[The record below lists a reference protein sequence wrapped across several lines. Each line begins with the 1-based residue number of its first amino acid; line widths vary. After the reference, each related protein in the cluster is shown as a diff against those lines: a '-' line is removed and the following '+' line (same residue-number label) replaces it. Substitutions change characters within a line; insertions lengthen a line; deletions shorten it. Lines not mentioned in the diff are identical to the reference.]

1 MIIRHMQGTF
11 GTLDGEQLRL
21 DTGLNII
28 YAPNESGKSTW
39 CAFLRAMLYG
49 IDTSQRARA
58 GFVPDKQKYAPWS
71 GKPMAGKL
79 ELEQGGKR
87 ITIRRWTE
95 APNAPLRG
103 FSAVYT
109 GTDIPVPGLTAVD
122 AGEQLTGVSAEVFAR
137 TAFIGQGGLVVTG
150 TPELE
155 RRISAIVTSGEEASS
170 YTEAD
175 AQLRAWLRRRRS
187 GQHGA
192 LPELEGRIT
201 TVEEQLHRLE
211 RNAQEQA
218 ACAAEIAQTDAE
230 LQTVTEQMNAA
241 RQRQRRAALSSMGEE
256 KSNLRTLEQTLE
268 QARRDAAARRT
279 ALEQTHFG
287 VQTPDEA
294 GETAE
299 RDAQRAESLAGTAEH
314 GGKPYFWI
322 AALVLAALC
331 AALGYL
337 VAQPLYYAAI
347 ALAVLAV
354 VLLIVAR
361 SGKKRAQQASAALGK
376 LLRSY
381 GAQDADGIYYQAE
394 VHRAAYRACA
404 AAMQAEQ
411 KAAAALEDAREHQC
425 ETHERL
431 LQSLDFES
439 GTGEAAA
446 LYQRKCALESVRT
459 RLRTRLRTQQA
470 QLTGAALAIGDPMAL
485 GSEHAQ
491 LLERRDALERQYAAI
506 ALAIETLG
514 RADSELQSRFS
525 PQLAQKAADYMDY
538 LTDGRYDELVLARDL
553 SAKARSAD
561 DPTPRDT
568 AYLSA
573 GTADLLYLS
582 VRLALCELTCPAD
595 DPCPLV
601 LDDTLVNFDDAR
613 ARRARA
619 LFGEIAQHR
628 QVILFTCHERDCP
641 AQG

>member
-71 GKPMAGKL
+71 GKPMAGEL
-79 ELEQGGKR
+79 ELEQGGKC

-109 GTDIPVPGLTAVD
+109 GTDIPVPGLTAAD

-256 KSNLRTLEQTLE
+256 KSNLRTLEQALE

-299 RDAQRAESLAGTAEH
+299 RDAQRAEALAGTA
-314 GGKPYFWI
+314 
-322 AALVLAALC
+322 
-331 AALGYL
+331 
-337 VAQPLYYAAI
+337 
-347 ALAVLAV
+347 
-354 VLLIVAR
+354 
-361 SGKKRAQQASAALGK
+361 
-376 LLRSY
+376 
-381 GAQDADGIYYQAE
+381 
-394 VHRAAYRACA
+394 
-404 AAMQAEQ
+404 
-411 KAAAALEDAREHQC
+411 
-425 ETHERL
+425 
-431 LQSLDFES
+431 
-439 GTGEAAA
+439 
-446 LYQRKCALESVRT
+446 
-459 RLRTRLRTQQA
+459 
-470 QLTGAALAIGDPMAL
+470 
-485 GSEHAQ
+485 
-491 LLERRDALERQYAAI
+491 
-506 ALAIETLG
+506 
-514 RADSELQSRFS
+514 
-525 PQLAQKAADYMDY
+525 
-538 LTDGRYDELVLARDL
+538 
-553 SAKARSAD
+553 
-561 DPTPRDT
+561 
-568 AYLSA
+568 
-573 GTADLLYLS
+573 
-582 VRLALCELTCPAD
+582 
-595 DPCPLV
+595 
-601 LDDTLVNFDDAR
+601 
-613 ARRARA
+613 
-619 LFGEIAQHR
+619 
-628 QVILFTCHERDCP
+628 
-641 AQG
+641 

>member
-71 GKPMAGKL
+71 GKPMAGEL
-79 ELEQGGKR
+79 ELEQGGKC

-109 GTDIPVPGLTAVD
+109 GTDIPVPGLTAAD

-155 RRISAIVTSGEEASS
+155 KRISAIVTSGEEASS

-299 RDAQRAESLAGTAEH
+299 RDAQRAEALAGTAEH

-322 AALVLAALC
+322 AALVLSALC
-331 AALGYL
+331 AVLGYL

-411 KAAAALEDAREHQC
+411 QAAAALEDAREHQC

-459 RLRTRLRTQQA
+459 RLRTQQA

-491 LLERRDALERQYAAI
+491 LLEQRDALERQYAAI

-613 ARRARA
+613 AKRAMA
-619 LFGEIAQHR
+619 LFHEIAQHR

>member
-71 GKPMAGKL
+71 GKPMAGEL
-79 ELEQGGKR
+79 ELEQDGKR

-95 APNAPLRG
+95 AKSAPMRA

-109 GTDIPVPGLTAVD
+109 GTDIPVPGLTAND
-122 AGEQLTGVSAEVFAR
+122 AGEQLTGVSAEVFQR
-137 TAFIGQGGLVVTG
+137 SAFIGQGGLVVTG

-175 AQLRAWLRRRRS
+175 AQLRAWLRRRS

-218 ACAAEIAQTDAE
+218 ACAAELRETEAE

-268 QARRDAAARRT
+268 QARRDAAAKRT

-299 RDAQRAESLAGTAEH
+299 RDAQRAQALSDTAAH

-331 AALGYL
+331 AVLGYL

-347 ALAVLAV
+347 ALAAAAL
-354 VLLIVAR
+354 VLLIVAANGR
-361 SGKKRAQQASAALGK
+361 QRAQQASAALGK

-404 AAMQAEQ
+404 AAMETERR
-411 KAAAALEDAREHQC
+411 AAAALEDAREHQC

-446 LYQRKCALESVRT
+446 LYQRRSALESV
-459 RLRTRLRTQQA
+459 RTRLRTQQA

-485 GSEHAQ
+485 KCEHAQ
-491 LLERRDALERQYAAI
+491 LLEQRDALERQYAAL

-514 RADSELQSRFS
+514 RADAELQSRFS

-582 VRLALCELTCPAD
+582 VRLALCELTCPTD

-613 ARRARA
+613 AKRAMA
-619 LFGEIAQHR
+619 LFREIAQHR

-641 AQG
+641 AREQ

>member
-71 GKPMAGKL
+71 GKPMAGEL
-79 ELEQGGKR
+79 ELEQGGKC

-109 GTDIPVPGLTAVD
+109 GTDIPVPGLTAAD

-155 RRISAIVTSGEEASS
+155 KRISAIVTSGEEASS

-187 GQHGA
+187 GQHGV

-201 TVEEQLHRLE
+201 TVEEQMHRLE

-218 ACAAEIAQTDAE
+218 ACAAELRQTDAE

-256 KSNLRTLEQTLE
+256 KSNLRTLEQALE

-299 RDAQRAESLAGTAEH
+299 RDAQRAEALAGTAEH

-331 AALGYL
+331 AVLGYL

-347 ALAVLAV
+347 ALAVLTV
-354 VLLIVAR
+354 VLLVVAR
-361 SGKKRAQQASAALGK
+361 SGKKRAQEASAALGK

-459 RLRTRLRTQQA
+459 RLCTQQA

-485 GSEHAQ
+485 KSEHAQ
-491 LLERRDALERQYAAI
+491 LLEQRDALERQYAAI

-613 ARRARA
+613 AERARA
-619 LFGEIAQHR
+619 LFREIAQHR

-641 AQG
+641 TQA

>member
-71 GKPMAGKL
+71 GKPMAGEL

-109 GTDIPVPGLTAVD
+109 GTDIPVPGLTAAD

-192 LPELEGRIT
+192 LPELEQRIADT
-201 TVEEQLHRLE
+201 ETQLHRLE

-218 ACAAEIAQTDAE
+218 ACAAELRETEAE
-230 LQTVTEQMNAA
+230 LQTVTDQMNAA

-459 RLRTRLRTQQA
+459 RLRTQQA

-491 LLERRDALERQYAAI
+491 LLEQRDALERQYAAI

-613 ARRARA
+613 AKRARA
-619 LFGEIAQHR
+619 LFGEIAKHR

>member
-71 GKPMAGKL
+71 GKPMAGEL
-79 ELEQGGKR
+79 ELEQGGKC

-109 GTDIPVPGLTAVD
+109 GTDIPVPGLTAAD
-122 AGEQLTGVSAEVFAR
+122 AGERLTGVSAEVFAR

-404 AAMQAEQ
+404 AAMQVEQ

-459 RLRTRLRTQQA
+459 RLRTQQA

-485 GSEHAQ
+485 KSEHAQ
-491 LLERRDALERQYAAI
+491 LLERRAALERQYAAI

-613 ARRARA
+613 AKRAMA
-619 LFGEIAQHR
+619 LFHEIAQHR

>member
-71 GKPMAGKL
+71 GKPMAGEL
-79 ELEQGGKR
+79 ELEQGGKC

-109 GTDIPVPGLTAVD
+109 GTDIPVPGLTAAD

-155 RRISAIVTSGEEASS
+155 KRISAIVTSGEEASS

-218 ACAAEIAQTDAE
+218 ACAAELAQTDAE

-322 AALVLAALC
+322 AALVLSALC

-347 ALAVLAV
+347 ALAVLTV
-354 VLLIVAR
+354 VLLVVAR
-361 SGKKRAQQASAALGK
+361 SGKKRAQEASAALGK
-376 LLRSY
+376 LLHSY
-381 GAQDADGIYYQAE
+381 SAQDADGIYYQAE

-459 RLRTRLRTQQA
+459 RLCTQQA

-491 LLERRDALERQYAAI
+491 LLEQRDALERQYAAI

-613 ARRARA
+613 AKRARA
-619 LFGEIAQHR
+619 LFREIAQHR

>member
-71 GKPMAGKL
+71 GKPMAGEL
-79 ELEQGGKR
+79 ELEQDGKC

-95 APNAPLRG
+95 AKSAPMRG

-109 GTDIPVPGLTAVD
+109 GTDIPVPGLTAPD
-122 AGEQLTGVSAEVFAR
+122 AGEQLTGVSAEVFQR
-137 TAFIGQGGLVVTG
+137 SAFIGQGGLVVTG

-192 LPELEGRIT
+192 LPELEQRIADT
-201 TVEEQLHRLE
+201 ETQLHCLE

-218 ACAAEIAQTDAE
+218 ACAAELRETEAE
-230 LQTVTEQMNAA
+230 LQTVTDQMNAA

-256 KSNLRTLEQTLE
+256 KTNLRTLEQALE
-268 QARRDAAARRT
+268 QARRDAAAKRT

-299 RDAQRAESLAGTAEH
+299 RDAQRAQALSDTAAH

-331 AALGYL
+331 AVLGYL

-347 ALAVLAV
+347 ALAAAAL
-354 VLLIVAR
+354 VLLIAAANGR
-361 SGKKRAQQASAALGK
+361 QRAQQASAALGK

-404 AAMQAEQ
+404 AAMETERR
-411 KAAAALEDAREHQC
+411 AAAALEDAREHQC

-431 LQSLDFES
+431 QSLDFES

-446 LYQRKCALESVRT
+446 LYQRRSALESV
-459 RLRTRLRTQQA
+459 RTRLRTQQA
-470 QLTGAALAIGDPMAL
+470 QLTGAALAVGDPMAL
-485 GSEHAQ
+485 KCEHAQ
-491 LLERRDALERQYAAI
+491 LLEQRDALERQYAAL

-514 RADSELQSRFS
+514 RADAELQSRFS

-538 LTDGRYDELVLARDL
+538 LTGGRYDELVLARDL

-582 VRLALCELTCPAD
+582 VRLALCELTCPTD

-613 ARRARA
+613 ARRAMA
-619 LFGEIAQHR
+619 LFREIAQHR

-641 AQG
+641 AREQ

>member
-71 GKPMAGKL
+71 GKPMAGEL
-79 ELEQGGKR
+79 ELEQGGKC

-109 GTDIPVPGLTAVD
+109 GTDIPVPGLTAAD

-155 RRISAIVTSGEEASS
+155 KRISAIVTSGEEASS

-299 RDAQRAESLAGTAEH
+299 RDAQRAEALAGTAEH

-331 AALGYL
+331 AVLGYL

-411 KAAAALEDAREHQC
+411 QAAAALEDAREHQC

-459 RLRTRLRTQQA
+459 RLRTQQA
-470 QLTGAALAIGDPMAL
+470 QLTGAALAIGDPMEL
-485 GSEHAQ
+485 KSEHAQ
-491 LLERRDALERQYAAI
+491 LLEQRDALERQYAAI

-613 ARRARA
+613 AKRAMA
-619 LFGEIAQHR
+619 LFHEIAQHR

>member
-71 GKPMAGKL
+71 GKPMAGEL
-79 ELEQGGKR
+79 ELEQGGKC

-109 GTDIPVPGLTAVD
+109 GTDISVPGLTAAD

-155 RRISAIVTSGEEASS
+155 KRISAIVTSGEEASS

-218 ACAAEIAQTDAE
+218 ASAELRQTDAE

-256 KSNLRTLEQTLE
+256 KSNLRTLEQALE

-287 VQTPDEA
+287 VQPPDEA

-322 AALVLAALC
+322 AALVLSALC

-354 VLLIVAR
+354 VLLVVAR
-361 SGKKRAQQASAALGK
+361 SGKKRAQEASAALGK

-411 KAAAALEDAREHQC
+411 QAAAALEDAREHQC

-459 RLRTRLRTQQA
+459 RLRTQQA

-491 LLERRDALERQYAAI
+491 LLEQRDALERQYAAI

-514 RADSELQSRFS
+514 RADVELQSRFS

-613 ARRARA
+613 AKRAMA
-619 LFGEIAQHR
+619 LFHEIAQHR
-628 QVILFTCHERDCP
+628 QVILFPCHERDCP

>member
-71 GKPMAGKL
+71 GKPMAGEL
-79 ELEQGGKR
+79 ELEQGGKC

-95 APNAPLRG
+95 APNAPMRA

-109 GTDIPVPGLTAVD
+109 GTDIPVPGLTAAD
-122 AGEQLTGVSAEVFAR
+122 AGEQLTGVTAEVFAR

-155 RRISAIVTSGEEASS
+155 KRISAIVTSGEEASS

-218 ACAAEIAQTDAE
+218 ACAAELQQTDAE

-256 KSNLRTLEQTLE
+256 KSNLRTLEQALE

-299 RDAQRAESLAGTAEH
+299 RDAQRAEALAGTAEH

-331 AALGYL
+331 TVLGYL

-347 ALAVLAV
+347 ALAMLTV
-354 VLLIVAR
+354 VLLVVAR
-361 SGKKRAQQASAALGK
+361 SGKKRAQEASAALGK

-439 GTGEAAA
+439 GAGEAAA

-459 RLRTRLRTQQA
+459 RLCTQQA

-485 GSEHAQ
+485 KSEHAQ
-491 LLERRDALERQYAAI
+491 LLEQRDALERQYAAI

-525 PQLAQKAADYMDY
+525 PQLAQKAADYMDC
-538 LTDGRYDELVLARDL
+538 LTDGRYDDLVLARDL

-613 ARRARA
+613 AERARA
-619 LFGEIAQHR
+619 LFREIAQHR

>member
-71 GKPMAGKL
+71 GKPMAGEL
-79 ELEQGGKR
+79 ELEQGGKC

-109 GTDIPVPGLTAVD
+109 GTDIPVPGLTAAD

-155 RRISAIVTSGEEASS
+155 KRISAIVTSGEEASS

-218 ACAAEIAQTDAE
+218 ACAAELQQTDAE

-256 KSNLRTLEQTLE
+256 KSNQRTLEQALE

-299 RDAQRAESLAGTAEH
+299 RDAQRAEALAGTAEH

-331 AALGYL
+331 TVLGYL

-347 ALAVLAV
+347 ALAVLTV
-354 VLLIVAR
+354 VLLVVAR
-361 SGKKRAQQASAALGK
+361 SGKKRAQEASAALGK

-439 GTGEAAA
+439 GAGEAAA
-446 LYQRKCALESVRT
+446 LYQRKCALESV
-459 RLRTRLRTQQA
+459 RTRLRTQQA

-485 GSEHAQ
+485 KSEHAQ
-491 LLERRDALERQYAAI
+491 LLEQRDALERQYAAI

-525 PQLAQKAADYMDY
+525 PQLAQKAADYMDC

-613 ARRARA
+613 AARARA
-619 LFGEIAQHR
+619 LFREIAQHR

>member
-71 GKPMAGKL
+71 GKPMAGEL
-79 ELEQGGKR
+79 ELEQGGKC

-95 APNAPLRG
+95 TPGAPLRG

-109 GTDIPVPGLTAVD
+109 GTDIPVPGLTATD

-137 TAFIGQGGLVVTG
+137 SAFIGQGGLVVTG

-155 RRISAIVTSGEEASS
+155 KRISAIVTSGEEASS

-187 GQHGA
+187 GRHGA

-201 TVEEQLHRLE
+201 EVEEQLHRLE

-218 ACAAEIAQTDAE
+218 ACAAELRQTDAE

-299 RDAQRAESLAGTAEH
+299 RDAQRAEALADTAAH

-322 AALVLAALC
+322 AALVLSALC
-331 AALGYL
+331 AVLGYL

-354 VLLIVAR
+354 VLLVAANN
-361 SGKKRAQQASAALGK
+361 GKKRAQQ
-376 LLRSY
+376 
-381 GAQDADGIYYQAE
+381 
-394 VHRAAYRACA
+394 
-404 AAMQAEQ
+404 
-411 KAAAALEDAREHQC
+411 AAAALEDAREHQC

-446 LYQRKCALESVRT
+446 LYQRRSALESVC
-459 RLRTRLRTQQA
+459 TRLRTQQA

-485 GSEHAQ
+485 KSEHAQ
-491 LLERRDALERQYAAI
+491 LLEQRDALERQYAAI

-514 RADSELQSRFS
+514 RADAELQSRFS

-553 SAKARSAD
+553 SAKARSTD

-613 ARRARA
+613 AGRAMA
-619 LFGEIAQHR
+619 LFREIAQHR

-641 AQG
+641 AQA

>member
-71 GKPMAGKL
+71 GKPMAGEL
-79 ELEQGGKR
+79 ELEQDGKR

-95 APNAPLRG
+95 AANAPMRA

-109 GTDIPVPGLTAVD
+109 DTDIPVPGLTATD
-122 AGEQLTGVSAEVFAR
+122 AGEQLTGVSAEVFQR
-137 TAFIGQGGLVVTG
+137 SAFIGQGGLVVTG

-155 RRISAIVTSGEEASS
+155 RRISAIVTSGEEVSS

-175 AQLRAWLRRRRS
+175 AQLRAWLRRRS

-192 LPELEGRIT
+192 LPELEQRIADT
-201 TVEEQLHRLE
+201 ETQLHRLE

-218 ACAAEIAQTDAE
+218 ACAAELRETESE
-230 LQTVTEQMNAA
+230 LQTVTDQMNAA

-256 KSNLRTLEQTLE
+256 KSNLRTLEQALD
-268 QARRDAAARRT
+268 QARRDAAAKRT

-294 GETAE
+294 GEIAE
-299 RDAQRAESLAGTAEH
+299 RDAQRAQALSDTVAH

-331 AALGYL
+331 AVLGYL

-347 ALAVLAV
+347 ALAAAAL
-354 VLLIVAR
+354 VLLIAAANGR
-361 SGKKRAQQASAALGK
+361 QRAQQASAALGK

-404 AAMQAEQ
+404 AAMETERR
-411 KAAAALEDAREHQC
+411 AAAALEDAREHQC

-446 LYQRKCALESVRT
+446 LYQRRSALESV
-459 RLRTRLRTQQA
+459 RTRLRTQQA
-470 QLTGAALAIGDPMAL
+470 QLTGAALAVGDPMAL
-485 GSEHAQ
+485 KSEHAQ
-491 LLERRDALERQYAAI
+491 LLEQRDALERQYAAL

-514 RADSELQSRFS
+514 RADAELQSRFS

-538 LTDGRYDELVLARDL
+538 LTGGRYDELVLARDL

-582 VRLALCELTCPAD
+582 VRLALCELTCPTD

-613 ARRARA
+613 AKRAMA
-619 LFGEIAQHR
+619 LFREIAQHR

-641 AQG
+641 AREQ

>member
-71 GKPMAGKL
+71 GKPMAGEL
-79 ELEQGGKR
+79 ALEQGGKC

-95 APNAPLRG
+95 AANAPLRG

-109 GTDIPVPGLTAVD
+109 GTDIPVLGLTAAD

-155 RRISAIVTSGEEASS
+155 KRISAIVTSGEEASS

-201 TVEEQLHRLE
+201 TVAEQLHRLE
-211 RNAQEQA
+211 RNAQEQT
-218 ACAAEIAQTDAE
+218 ACAAELRQTDAE

-268 QARRDAAARRT
+268 QARRDAAAKRT

-299 RDAQRAESLAGTAEH
+299 RDAQRAEALAGTAEH

-331 AALGYL
+331 AVLGYL
-337 VAQPLYYAAI
+337 VAQPLYDAAI

-354 VLLIVAR
+354 VLLVVANN
-361 SGKKRAQQASAALGK
+361 GKKRAQQASAALGK

-381 GAQDADGIYYQAE
+381 GVQDVDGIYYQAE

-411 KAAAALEDAREHQC
+411 RAAAALEDAREHQC

-459 RLRTRLRTQQA
+459 RLRTQQA

-485 GSEHAQ
+485 KSEHAQ
-491 LLERRDALERQYAAI
+491 LLEQRAALERQYAAI

-514 RADSELQSRFS
+514 RADAELQSRFS

-553 SAKARSAD
+553 SAKARSSG

-613 ARRARA
+613 AKRAMA

>member
-71 GKPMAGKL
+71 GKPMAGEL
-79 ELEQGGKR
+79 ELEQGGKC

-109 GTDIPVPGLTAVD
+109 GTDIPVPGLTAAD

-155 RRISAIVTSGEEASS
+155 KRISAIVTSGEEASS

-331 AALGYL
+331 AVLGYL

-347 ALAVLAV
+347 ALAVLTV
-354 VLLIVAR
+354 VLLVVAR
-361 SGKKRAQQASAALGK
+361 SGKKRAQEASAALGE

-459 RLRTRLRTQQA
+459 RLRTQQA

-491 LLERRDALERQYAAI
+491 LLEQRDALERQYAAI

-525 PQLAQKAADYMDY
+525 PQLAQTAADYMDY

-613 ARRARA
+613 AKRARA
-619 LFGEIAQHR
+619 LFREIAQHR

>member
-71 GKPMAGKL
+71 GKPMAGEL
-79 ELEQGGKR
+79 ELEQGGKC

-109 GTDIPVPGLTAVD
+109 GTDIPVPGLTAAD

-155 RRISAIVTSGEEASS
+155 KRISAIVTSGEEASS

-218 ACAAEIAQTDAE
+218 ACAAELQQTDAE

-256 KSNLRTLEQTLE
+256 KSNLRTLEQALE

-299 RDAQRAESLAGTAEH
+299 RDAQRAEALAGTAEH

-331 AALGYL
+331 TVLGYL

-347 ALAVLAV
+347 ALAVLTV
-354 VLLIVAR
+354 VLLVVAR
-361 SGKKRAQQASAALGK
+361 SGKKRAQEASAALGK

-459 RLRTRLRTQQA
+459 RLRTQQA

-485 GSEHAQ
+485 KSEHAQ
-491 LLERRDALERQYAAI
+491 LLEQRDALERQYAAI

-613 ARRARA
+613 AERARA
-619 LFGEIAQHR
+619 LFREIAQHR

>member
-71 GKPMAGKL
+71 GKPMAGEL
-79 ELEQGGKR
+79 ELEQGGKC

-109 GTDIPVPGLTAVD
+109 GTDIPVPGLTAAD

-155 RRISAIVTSGEEASS
+155 KRISAIVTSGEEASS

-322 AALVLAALC
+322 AALVLSALC

-347 ALAVLAV
+347 ALAVLTV

-361 SGKKRAQQASAALGK
+361 SGKKRAQEASAALGK

-411 KAAAALEDAREHQC
+411 QAAAALEDAREHQC

-459 RLRTRLRTQQA
+459 RLRTQQA

-485 GSEHAQ
+485 KSEHAQ
-491 LLERRDALERQYAAI
+491 LLEQRDALERQYAAI

-613 ARRARA
+613 AKRAMA
-619 LFGEIAQHR
+619 LFHEIAQHR

>member
-49 IDTSQRARA
+49 IDTSRRARA

-71 GKPMAGKL
+71 GKPMAGEL
-79 ELEQGGKR
+79 ELEQDGKC

-95 APNAPLRG
+95 AKSAPMRA

-109 GTDIPVPGLTAVD
+109 GTDIPVPGLTAND

-192 LPELEGRIT
+192 LPELEQRIADT
-201 TVEEQLHRLE
+201 ETQLHRLE

-218 ACAAEIAQTDAE
+218 ACAAELRETESE
-230 LQTVTEQMNAA
+230 LQTVTDQMNAA

-268 QARRDAAARRT
+268 QARRDAAAKRT

-299 RDAQRAESLAGTAEH
+299 RDAQRAQALSDTAAH

-331 AALGYL
+331 AVLGYL

-347 ALAVLAV
+347 ALAVLSV

-361 SGKKRAQQASAALGK
+361 SGKKRAQQAAAALGE

-439 GTGEAAA
+439 GMGEAAA
-446 LYQRKCALESVRT
+446 LYQRKCALESV
-459 RLRTRLRTQQA
+459 RTRLRTQQA

-491 LLERRDALERQYAAI
+491 LLEQRDALERQYAAL

-514 RADSELQSRFS
+514 RADAELQSRFS

-538 LTDGRYDELVLARDL
+538 LTGGRYDELVLARDL

-582 VRLALCELTCPAD
+582 VRLALCELTCPTD

-613 ARRARA
+613 AKRAMA
-619 LFGEIAQHR
+619 LFREIAQHR

-641 AQG
+641 AREQ

>member
-71 GKPMAGKL
+71 GKPMAGEL

-109 GTDIPVPGLTAVD
+109 GTDIPVPGLTAAD

-192 LPELEGRIT
+192 LPELEQRIADT
-201 TVEEQLHRLE
+201 ETQLHRLE

-218 ACAAEIAQTDAE
+218 ACAAELRETEAE
-230 LQTVTEQMNAA
+230 LQTVTDQMNAA

-459 RLRTRLRTQQA
+459 RLRTQQA

-491 LLERRDALERQYAAI
+491 LLEQRDALERQYAAI

-553 SAKARSAD
+553 SAKARSAG

-582 VRLALCELTCPAD
+582 VRLALCELTCPTD
-595 DPCPLV
+595 EPCPLV

-613 ARRARA
+613 AKRARA
-619 LFGEIAQHR
+619 LFGEIAKHR

>member
-71 GKPMAGKL
+71 GKPMAGEL
-79 ELEQGGKR
+79 ELEQGGKC

-109 GTDIPVPGLTAVD
+109 GTDIPVPGLTAAD

-155 RRISAIVTSGEEASS
+155 KRISAIVTSGEEASS

-218 ACAAEIAQTDAE
+218 ACAAELRQTDAE

-256 KSNLRTLEQTLE
+256 KSNLRTLEQALE

-299 RDAQRAESLAGTAEH
+299 RDAQRAEALAGTAEH

-331 AALGYL
+331 AVLGYL

-347 ALAVLAV
+347 ALAVLTV
-354 VLLIVAR
+354 VLLVVAR
-361 SGKKRAQQASAALGK
+361 SGKKRAQEASAALGK

-446 LYQRKCALESVRT
+446 LYQRKCALESVC
-459 RLRTRLRTQQA
+459 TRLRTQQA
-470 QLTGAALAIGDPMAL
+470 RLTGAALAIGDPMAL
-485 GSEHAQ
+485 KSEHAQ
-491 LLERRDALERQYAAI
+491 LLEQRDALERQYAAI

-514 RADSELQSRFS
+514 RADVELQSRFS

-613 ARRARA
+613 AKRAMA
-619 LFGEIAQHR
+619 LFHEIAQHR

>member
-71 GKPMAGKL
+71 GKPMAGEL
-79 ELEQGGKR
+79 ELEQGGKC

-155 RRISAIVTSGEEASS
+155 KRISAIVTSGEEASS

-218 ACAAEIAQTDAE
+218 ACAAELQQTDAE

-256 KSNLRTLEQTLE
+256 KSNLRTLEQALE
-268 QARRDAAARRT
+268 QARRDAAAKRT

-347 ALAVLAV
+347 ALAVLTV
-354 VLLIVAR
+354 VLLVVAR
-361 SGKKRAQQASAALGK
+361 SGKKRAQEASAALGK

-446 LYQRKCALESVRT
+446 LYQRKCALESVC
-459 RLRTRLRTQQA
+459 TRLRTQQA

-485 GSEHAQ
+485 KSEHAQ
-491 LLERRDALERQYAAI
+491 LLEQRDALERQYAAI

-613 ARRARA
+613 AKRAMA
-619 LFGEIAQHR
+619 LFHEIAQHR

>member
-71 GKPMAGKL
+71 GKPMAGEL
-79 ELEQGGKR
+79 ELEQDGKC

-95 APNAPLRG
+95 AKSAPMRA

-109 GTDIPVPGLTAVD
+109 GTDIPVPGLTATD

-192 LPELEGRIT
+192 LPELEQRIADT
-201 TVEEQLHRLE
+201 ETQLHRLE

-218 ACAAEIAQTDAE
+218 ACAAELRETERE

-256 KSNLRTLEQTLE
+256 KTNLRTLEQVLD
-268 QARRDAAARRT
+268 QARRDAAAKRT

-299 RDAQRAESLAGTAEH
+299 RDAQRAQALSDTAAH

-331 AALGYL
+331 AVLGYL

-347 ALAVLAV
+347 ALAVLTV

-404 AAMQAEQ
+404 AAMETERR
-411 KAAAALEDAREHQC
+411 AAAALEDAREHQC

-446 LYQRKCALESVRT
+446 LYQRRSALESV
-459 RLRTRLRTQQA
+459 RTRLRTQQA

-485 GSEHAQ
+485 KSEHAQ
-491 LLERRDALERQYAAI
+491 LLEQRDALERQYAAL
-506 ALAIETLG
+506 ALAIEMLG
-514 RADSELQSRFS
+514 RADAELQSRFS

-538 LTDGRYDELVLARDL
+538 LTGGRYDELVLARDL

-582 VRLALCELTCPAD
+582 VRLALCELTCPTD

-613 ARRARA
+613 ARRAMA
-619 LFGEIAQHR
+619 LFREIAQHR

-641 AQG
+641 AREQ

>member
-71 GKPMAGKL
+71 GKPMAGEL

-103 FSAVYT
+103 FLAVYT
-109 GTDIPVPGLTAVD
+109 GTDIPVPGLTAAD
-122 AGEQLTGVSAEVFAR
+122 AGERLTGVSAEVFAR

-155 RRISAIVTSGEEASS
+155 KRISAIVTSGEEASS

-459 RLRTRLRTQQA
+459 RLRTQQA
-470 QLTGAALAIGDPMAL
+470 QLTGAAIAIGDPMAL
-485 GSEHAQ
+485 KSEHAQ
-491 LLERRDALERQYAAI
+491 LLEQRDALERQYAAI

-613 ARRARA
+613 AKRARA

>member
-71 GKPMAGKL
+71 GKPMAGEL
-79 ELEQGGKR
+79 ELEQGGKC

-109 GTDIPVPGLTAVD
+109 GTDIPVPGLTAAD

-155 RRISAIVTSGEEASS
+155 KRISAIVTSGEEASS

-218 ACAAEIAQTDAE
+218 ACAAELRQTDAE

-256 KSNLRTLEQTLE
+256 KSNLRTLEQALE

-299 RDAQRAESLAGTAEH
+299 RDAQRAETLAGTAEH

-331 AALGYL
+331 AVLGYL

-347 ALAVLAV
+347 ALAVLTV
-354 VLLIVAR
+354 VLLVVAR
-361 SGKKRAQQASAALGK
+361 SGKKRAQEASAALGK

-446 LYQRKCALESVRT
+446 LYQRKCALESVC
-459 RLRTRLRTQQA
+459 TRLRTQQA
-470 QLTGAALAIGDPMAL
+470 QLTGAALAIGDPMVL
-485 GSEHAQ
+485 KSEHAQ
-491 LLERRDALERQYAAI
+491 LLEQRDALERQYAAI

-514 RADSELQSRFS
+514 RADVELQSRFS

-613 ARRARA
+613 AERARA
-619 LFGEIAQHR
+619 LFREIAQHR

>member
-71 GKPMAGKL
+71 GKPMAGEL
-79 ELEQGGKR
+79 ELEQGGKC

-95 APNAPLRG
+95 AKSAPLRG

-109 GTDIPVPGLTAVD
+109 GTDIPVPGLTAAD

-155 RRISAIVTSGEEASS
+155 KRISAIVTSGEEASS

-218 ACAAEIAQTDAE
+218 ACAAELRQTDAE

-256 KSNLRTLEQTLE
+256 KSNLRTLEQALE

-299 RDAQRAESLAGTAEH
+299 RDAQRAEALAGTAEH

-331 AALGYL
+331 AVLGYL

-347 ALAVLAV
+347 ALAVLTA
-354 VLLIVAR
+354 VLLVVAR
-361 SGKKRAQQASAALGK
+361 SGKKRAQEASAALGK

-446 LYQRKCALESVRT
+446 LYQRKCALESVC
-459 RLRTRLRTQQA
+459 TRLRTQQA

-485 GSEHAQ
+485 RSEHAQ
-491 LLERRDALERQYAAI
+491 LLEQRDALERQYAAI

-525 PQLAQKAADYMDY
+525 PQLAQKAADYMDC

-613 ARRARA
+613 AERARA
-619 LFGEIAQHR
+619 LFREIAQHR

>member
-71 GKPMAGKL
+71 GKPMAGEL
-79 ELEQGGKR
+79 ELEQGGKC

-109 GTDIPVPGLTAVD
+109 GTDIPVPGLTAAD

-155 RRISAIVTSGEEASS
+155 KRISAIVTSGEEASS

-218 ACAAEIAQTDAE
+218 ACAAELRQTDAE

-256 KSNLRTLEQTLE
+256 KSNLRTLEQALE

-299 RDAQRAESLAGTAEH
+299 RDAQRAAALAGTAEH

-331 AALGYL
+331 AVLGYL

-347 ALAVLAV
+347 ALAVLTAM
-354 VLLIVAR
+354 LLVVAR
-361 SGKKRAQQASAALGK
+361 SGKKRAQEASAALGK

-381 GAQDADGIYYQAE
+381 GAQDANGIYYQAE

-446 LYQRKCALESVRT
+446 LYQRKCALESVC
-459 RLRTRLRTQQA
+459 TRLRTQQA

-485 GSEHAQ
+485 KSEHAQ
-491 LLERRDALERQYAAI
+491 LLEQRDALERQYAAI

-514 RADSELQSRFS
+514 RADVELQSRFS

-613 ARRARA
+613 AKRAMA
-619 LFGEIAQHR
+619 LFHEIAQHR

>member
-71 GKPMAGKL
+71 GKPMAGEL
-79 ELEQGGKR
+79 ELEQGGKC

-109 GTDIPVPGLTAVD
+109 GTDIPVPGLTAAD

-155 RRISAIVTSGEEASS
+155 KRISAIVTSGEEASS

-218 ACAAEIAQTDAE
+218 ACAAELQQTDAE

-331 AALGYL
+331 AVLGYL

-347 ALAVLAV
+347 ALAVLTV
-354 VLLIVAR
+354 VLLVVAR
-361 SGKKRAQQASAALGK
+361 SGKKRAQEASAALGK

-446 LYQRKCALESVRT
+446 LYQRKCALESVC
-459 RLRTRLRTQQA
+459 TRLRTQQA

-491 LLERRDALERQYAAI
+491 LLEQRDALERQYAAI

-613 ARRARA
+613 AARARA

>member
-71 GKPMAGKL
+71 GKPMAGEL
-79 ELEQGGKR
+79 ELEQGGKC

-95 APNAPLRG
+95 APNAPMRA

-109 GTDIPVPGLTAVD
+109 GTDIPVPGLTAAD

-155 RRISAIVTSGEEASS
+155 KRISAIVTSGEEASS

-218 ACAAEIAQTDAE
+218 ACAAELRQTDAE

-256 KSNLRTLEQTLE
+256 KSNLRTLEQALE

-299 RDAQRAESLAGTAEH
+299 RDAQRAEALAGTAEH

-331 AALGYL
+331 AVLGYL

-347 ALAVLAV
+347 ALAVLTV
-354 VLLIVAR
+354 VLLVVAR
-361 SGKKRAQQASAALGK
+361 SGKKRAQEASAALGK

-446 LYQRKCALESVRT
+446 LYQRKCALESVC
-459 RLRTRLRTQQA
+459 TRLRTQQA
-470 QLTGAALAIGDPMAL
+470 QLTGAALAVGDPMAL
-485 GSEHAQ
+485 KSEHAQ
-491 LLERRDALERQYAAI
+491 LLEQRDALERQYAAI

-525 PQLAQKAADYMDY
+525 PQLAQKAADYMDC

-582 VRLALCELTCPAD
+582 VRLALCELACPAD

-613 ARRARA
+613 AERARA
-619 LFGEIAQHR
+619 LFREIAQHR

-641 AQG
+641 AQA

>member
-71 GKPMAGKL
+71 GKPMAGEL
-79 ELEQGGKR
+79 ELEQGGKC

-109 GTDIPVPGLTAVD
+109 GTDIPVPGLTAAD

-155 RRISAIVTSGEEASS
+155 KRISAIVTSGEEASS

-218 ACAAEIAQTDAE
+218 ACAAELRQTDAE

-256 KSNLRTLEQTLE
+256 KSNLRTLEQALE

-322 AALVLAALC
+322 AALVLSALC

-354 VLLIVAR
+354 VLLVVAR

-411 KAAAALEDAREHQC
+411 KASAALEDAREHQC

-459 RLRTRLRTQQA
+459 RLRTQQA

-485 GSEHAQ
+485 KSEHAQ
-491 LLERRDALERQYAAI
+491 LLEQRDALERQYAAI

-514 RADSELQSRFS
+514 RADAELQSCFS

-613 ARRARA
+613 AKRAMA
-619 LFGEIAQHR
+619 LFHEIAQHR

>member
-71 GKPMAGKL
+71 GKPMAGEL
-79 ELEQGGKR
+79 ELEQGGKC

-109 GTDIPVPGLTAVD
+109 GTDIPVPGLTAAD

-155 RRISAIVTSGEEASS
+155 KRISAIVTSGEEASS

-175 AQLRAWLRRRRS
+175 ARLRAWLRRRRS

-201 TVEEQLHRLE
+201 EVEEQLHRLE

-218 ACAAEIAQTDAE
+218 ACAAELRQTDAE

-256 KSNLRTLEQTLE
+256 KSNLRTLEQALE

-299 RDAQRAESLAGTAEH
+299 RDAQRAETLAGTAEH

-331 AALGYL
+331 AVLGYL

-347 ALAVLAV
+347 ALAVLTV
-354 VLLIVAR
+354 VLLVVAR
-361 SGKKRAQQASAALGK
+361 SGKKRAQEASAALGK

-446 LYQRKCALESVRT
+446 LYQRKCALESVC
-459 RLRTRLRTQQA
+459 TRLRTQQA
-470 QLTGAALAIGDPMAL
+470 QLTGAALAIGDPMVL
-485 GSEHAQ
+485 KSEHAQ
-491 LLERRDALERQYAAI
+491 LLEQRDALERQYAAI

-525 PQLAQKAADYMDY
+525 PQLAQKAADYMDC

-613 ARRARA
+613 AERARA
-619 LFGEIAQHR
+619 LFREIAQHR

-641 AQG
+641 AQA

>member
-71 GKPMAGKL
+71 GKPMAGEL
-79 ELEQGGKR
+79 ELEQDGKR

-95 APNAPLRG
+95 AKSAPMRA

-109 GTDIPVPGLTAVD
+109 GTDIPVPGLTAND
-122 AGEQLTGVSAEVFAR
+122 AGEQLTGVSAEVFQR
-137 TAFIGQGGLVVTG
+137 SAFIGQGGLVVTG

-192 LPELEGRIT
+192 LPELEQRIADT
-201 TVEEQLHRLE
+201 ETQLHRLE

-218 ACAAEIAQTDAE
+218 ACAAELRETESE
-230 LQTVTEQMNAA
+230 LQTVTDQMNAA

-256 KSNLRTLEQTLE
+256 KSNLRTLEQALE
-268 QARRDAAARRT
+268 QARRDAADKRT

-299 RDAQRAESLAGTAEH
+299 RDAQRAQALSDTAAH

-331 AALGYL
+331 AVLGYL

-347 ALAVLAV
+347 ALAAAAL
-354 VLLIVAR
+354 VLLIVAANGR
-361 SGKKRAQQASAALGK
+361 QRAQQASAALGK

-446 LYQRKCALESVRT
+446 LYQRRSALESV
-459 RLRTRLRTQQA
+459 RTRLRTQQA

-485 GSEHAQ
+485 KSEHAQ
-491 LLERRDALERQYAAI
+491 LLEQRDALERQYAAL

-514 RADSELQSRFS
+514 RADAELQSRFS

-561 DPTPRDT
+561 DPMPRNT

-582 VRLALCELTCPAD
+582 VRLALCELTCPTD

-613 ARRARA
+613 AGRAMA
-619 LFGEIAQHR
+619 LFREIAQHR

-641 AQG
+641 AQA

>member
-49 IDTSQRARA
+49 IDTSRRARA

-71 GKPMAGKL
+71 GKPMAGEL
-79 ELEQGGKR
+79 ELEQDGKR

-95 APNAPLRG
+95 APGAPLRG

-109 GTDIPVPGLTAVD
+109 GTDIPVPGLTATD
-122 AGEQLTGVSAEVFAR
+122 AGEQLTGVSAEVFQR
-137 TAFIGQGGLVVTG
+137 SAFIGQGGLVVTG

-155 RRISAIVTSGEEASS
+155 RRISAIVTSGEEVSS

-187 GQHGA
+187 GPHGA
-192 LPELEGRIT
+192 LPELEQRIADT
-201 TVEEQLHRLE
+201 ETQLHRLE

-218 ACAAEIAQTDAE
+218 ACADELRQTESE
-230 LQTVTEQMNAA
+230 LQTVTDQMNAA

-256 KSNLRTLEQTLE
+256 KSNLRTLEQALE
-268 QARRDAAARRT
+268 QARRDAAAKRT

-299 RDAQRAESLAGTAEH
+299 RDAQQAESLADTAAH

-331 AALGYL
+331 AVLGYL

-347 ALAVLAV
+347 ALAALAL
-354 VLLIVAR
+354 VLLIAAS

-446 LYQRKCALESVRT
+446 LYQRRSALESV
-459 RLRTRLRTQQA
+459 RTRLRTQQA
-470 QLTGAALAIGDPMAL
+470 QLTGAALAIGDPMTL
-485 GSEHAQ
+485 KCEHAQ
-491 LLERRDALERQYAAI
+491 LLEQRDALERQYAAL

-514 RADSELQSRFS
+514 RADAELQSRFS

-538 LTDGRYDELVLARDL
+538 LTGGRYDELVLARDL

-582 VRLALCELTCPAD
+582 VRLALCELTCPTD

-613 ARRARA
+613 AGRAMA
-619 LFGEIAQHR
+619 LFREIAQHR
-628 QVILFTCHERDCP
+628 QVILFTCHGRDCP
-641 AQG
+641 ARGQ

>member
-71 GKPMAGKL
+71 GKPMAGEL
-79 ELEQGGKR
+79 ELEQGGKC

-109 GTDIPVPGLTAVD
+109 GTDIPVPGLTAAD

-155 RRISAIVTSGEEASS
+155 KRISAIVTSGEEASS

-175 AQLRAWLRRRRS
+175 AQLRTWLRRRRS

-192 LPELEGRIT
+192 LPELERRIT

-299 RDAQRAESLAGTAEH
+299 RDAQRAEALAGTAEH

-322 AALVLAALC
+322 AALVLSALC

-347 ALAVLAV
+347 ALAVLAA

-361 SGKKRAQQASAALGK
+361 SGKKRAQEASAALGK

-459 RLRTRLRTQQA
+459 RLRTQQA

-485 GSEHAQ
+485 GSEYAQ
-491 LLERRDALERQYAAI
+491 LLEQRDALERQYAAI

-613 ARRARA
+613 AKRARA
-619 LFGEIAQHR
+619 LFREIAQHR

>member
-109 GTDIPVPGLTAVD
+109 GTDIPVPGLTAAD

-155 RRISAIVTSGEEASS
+155 KRISAIVTSGEEASS

-331 AALGYL
+331 AVLGYL

-459 RLRTRLRTQQA
+459 RLRTQQA

-485 GSEHAQ
+485 KSEHAQ
-491 LLERRDALERQYAAI
+491 LLEQRDALERQYAAI

-613 ARRARA
+613 AKRAMA
-619 LFGEIAQHR
+619 LFHEIAQHR

>member
-71 GKPMAGKL
+71 GKPMAGEL
-79 ELEQGGKR
+79 ELEQGGKC

-109 GTDIPVPGLTAVD
+109 GTDIPVPGLTAAD

-155 RRISAIVTSGEEASS
+155 KRISAIVTSGEEASS

-218 ACAAEIAQTDAE
+218 ACAAELRQTDAE

-256 KSNLRTLEQTLE
+256 KSNLRTLEQALE

-299 RDAQRAESLAGTAEH
+299 RDAQRAETLAGTAEH

-331 AALGYL
+331 AVLGYL

-347 ALAVLAV
+347 ALAVLTV
-354 VLLIVAR
+354 VLLVVAR
-361 SGKKRAQQASAALGK
+361 SGKKRAQEASAALGK

-446 LYQRKCALESVRT
+446 LYQRKCALESVC
-459 RLRTRLRTQQA
+459 TRLRTQQA
-470 QLTGAALAIGDPMAL
+470 QLTGAALAIGDPMVL
-485 GSEHAQ
+485 KSEHAQ
-491 LLERRDALERQYAAI
+491 LLEQRDALERQYAAI

-514 RADSELQSRFS
+514 RADVELQSRFS

-613 ARRARA
+613 AKRAMA
-619 LFGEIAQHR
+619 LFHEIAQHR